1 MNESLKTAFQPPY
14 LGVAYYPED
23 WPNDQ
28 IDFDIAKMKEAG
40 INAARIGEFA
50 WHRMEPKPGQFDFAW
65 LHHVVDKLG
74 AAGIAVVLGT
84 PTATPPRWFTVA
96 HPDSLRETDVG
107 VRTNHGGRR
116 HCCSNHPAYRE
127 ASARIVEAMAREF
140 AKDPYVIGWQCDNE
154 IYEGGDG
161 CLCEYC
167 QQRFLTALRQKYG
180 TVEALNKAWN
190 LNLFSQ
196 AYDRFEDIPLPV
208 HAWVNP
214 HHRLEWR
221 TTQNDAHVDFIH
233 MQADILHR
241 YVSVPIGTDT
251 MPFGAMD
258 YREMFDKLDVVQFN
272 HYNVPENLQNVCF
285 WFDFLRTLKK
295 HPFWNTET
303 ATCWNGSVSVGQS
316 IKPENFCKLNSWL
329 PLALGG
335 EANMYWLWRTHWAGH
350 ELTHGSVLDS
360 SGRPQH
366 IWGEVQE
373 TAAEFQKAAAFLNET
388 RVEAEVAIHFTARNW
403 NLWATQPLF
412 NGADYM
418 QLFNDLFYRPLLDLG
433 VRTDGADA
441 AQPLENYRFLASPM
455 MMTMDEKE
463 LPERIRTW
471 VANGGVWLTGPLTD
485 IRNYDGA
492 KFENKPFGFLEDL
505 LGECWRYGIPDAE
518 GRIQTEWYDGTCF
531 HGSRFFQTFDLP
543 DGAEP
548 WVQITAGH
556 SALKGQAVVFHKPY
570 GKGHVIVLGTFPS
583 PDDMRKLYTR
593 ALNLTGIDCGA
604 SPDGNLVVVPRRGAS
619 RKGLILAE
627 YANRGG
633 RYRLEQPMTDLL
645 TGRTLTGEIQV
656 KPYEVLVLE
665 A

>member
-1 MNESLKTAFQPPY
+1 MNENLKTAFQPPY
-14 LGVAYYPED
+14 LGAAYYPED
-23 WPNDQ
+23 WPDDQ

-50 WHRMEPKPGQFDFAW
+50 WHKMEPKPGQFDFAW

-74 AAGIAVVLGT
+74 AAGIAVILGT

-140 AKDPYVIGWQCDNE
+140 ATDPYVIGWQCDNE

-161 CLCEYC
+161 CLCEHC

-180 TVEALNKAWN
+180 TAEALNKAWN

-221 TTQNDAHVDFIH
+221 TAQNDAHVDFIH
-233 MQADILHR
+233 MQAEILHR
-241 YVSVPIGTDT
+241 YVSVPVGTDT

-285 WFDFLRTLKK
+285 WFDFLRPLKK
-295 HPFWNTET
+295 QPFWNTET

-388 RVEAEVAIHFTARNW
+388 RVEAEAAIHFTARNW

-471 VANGGVWLTGPLTD
+471 VENGGVWMTGPLTD

-518 GRIQTEWYDGTCF
+518 DRIQTEWSDGACF
-531 HGSRFFQTFDLP
+531 HGSRFYQTFDLP

-548 WVQITAGH
+548 WVQITEGH

-593 ALNLTGIDCGA
+593 ALNLAGINCGA
-604 SPDGNLVVVPRRGAS
+604 SPDGNLVVVPRRGAA

-633 RYRLEQPMTDLL
+633 RYQLEQPMTDLL
-645 TGRTLTGEIQV
+645 TGRTLAGEIHV